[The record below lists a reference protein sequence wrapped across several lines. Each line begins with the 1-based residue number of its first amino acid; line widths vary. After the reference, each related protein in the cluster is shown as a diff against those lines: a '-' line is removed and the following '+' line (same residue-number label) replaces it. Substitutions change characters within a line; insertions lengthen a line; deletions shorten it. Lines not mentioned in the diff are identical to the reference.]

1 MGRGA
6 RRLARGVGDGRSGSV
21 FEAQGNVTVVTVG
34 QLIADRYELKQV
46 VGTGGMSSVYCAHD
60 TLLERDVALK
70 ILHEH
75 FSEDDDY
82 VERFRREARAAAQLS
97 HPGIVTVIDRGEE
110 GGRQFIVF
118 EFVDGETL
126 KELVDRGGPMP
137 VRRALELGLE
147 IGRALAFAHQQG
159 LVHRDVKPQNVLLN
173 GDGRAQVTDFGIAR
187 TLDAVGHTETG
198 TVLGTS
204 HYIAPEQARGERVD
218 AQTDVYSFGVVLYE
232 LLAGEVP
239 YGGDNF
245 LTVAMKHVNEPVPS
259 LLERRT
265 DCPLRLAALI
275 ERCMAKE
282 PADRP
287 RSMDEVVAELQACL
301 HELDGRPDG
310 EATMIVRRPVAQKKR
325 PRHAGP
331 RSRRTPLL
339 LALVGLVLLAAIAAA
354 LVLLRDDPGDAAGP
368 PGSAGGAEVTL
379 QGVGAYDPDGGDG
392 EHDGEAALATDGDPA
407 TYWRTSTYRSQ
418 LSAFKSGVGVVLDT
432 GQPRALEQLVLTSDT
447 PGFSAEIQAG
457 SSATGPFETVS
468 ESKAVNGET
477 TWELDGTEA
486 RYYVVWITDL
496 IGSGHV
502 NEVTAR

>member
-1 MGRGA
+1 
-6 RRLARGVGDGRSGSV
+6 
-21 FEAQGNVTVVTVG
+21 VVTVS
-34 QLIADRYELKQV
+34 QLIADRYELKHV

-82 VERFRREARAAAQLS
+82 VQRFRREARAAARLS

-110 GGRQFIVF
+110 DGRQFIVF

-126 KELVDRGGPMP
+126 KDLIERGGPMP
-137 VRRALELGLE
+137 VRRSLELGLE

-239 YGGDNF
+239 YSGDNF

-265 DCPLRLAALI
+265 DCPLRLASLV

-282 PADRP
+282 PVGRP
-287 RSMDEVVAELQACL
+287 ASMDEVVSELQACL
-301 HELDGRPDG
+301 SELAGRPDG
-310 EATMIVRRPVAQKKR
+310 EATMIVRTPVAREPRR
-325 PRHAGP
+325 PRRERSG
-331 RSRRTPLL
+331 SRRTPLL
-339 LALVGLVLLAAIAAA
+339 LALLGLALLAAVATGLILTRDGDGTAA
-354 LVLLRDDPGDAAGP
+354 DDPG
-368 PGSAGGAEVTL
+368 AGGGEIALSGVT
-379 QGVGAYDPDGGDG
+379 AHDPPPGDG
-392 EHDGEAALATDGDPA
+392 EEHSDEAALATDDDPNSF
-407 TYWRTSTYRSQ
+407 WRTESYDAS
-418 LSAFKSGVGVVLDT
+418 LSLLKPGVGLVLDT
-432 GQPRALEQLVLTSDT
+432 QGSSVSELTVTTDT
-447 PGFSAEIQAG
+447 PGFTAEIRAG
-457 SSATGPFETVS
+457 SSQDSFDATVS
-468 ESKAVNGET
+468 EPQAVASET
-477 TWELDGTEA
+477 TFDLEETEA
-486 RYYVVWITDL
+486 RYLLVWITEL
-496 IGSGHV
+496 EGGSAHI
-502 NEVTAR
+502 NEVTAS

>member
-1 MGRGA
+1 M
-6 RRLARGVGDGRSGSV
+6 
-21 FEAQGNVTVVTVG
+21 VTVG
-34 QLIADRYELKQV
+34 QLIADRYELKHV

-110 GGRQFIVF
+110 DGRQFIVY

-126 KELVDRGGPMP
+126 KDLVERGGPMP
-137 VRRALELGLE
+137 VRRALELGLQ

-173 GDGRAQVTDFGIAR
+173 GDGRAKVTDFGIVR
-187 TLDAVGHTETG
+187 SLDAVGHTTTG

-239 YGGDNF
+239 YAGDNF

-265 DCPLRLAALI
+265 DCPLRLASLV

-287 RSMDEVVAELQACL
+287 ASMDEVVGELKACL
-301 HELDGRPDG
+301 AELDGRPDG
-310 EATMIVRRPVAQKKR
+310 EATMIVRKPVVTKPR
-325 PRHAGP
+325 PRRP
-331 RSRRTPLL
+331 STRSRRAPLL
-339 LALVGLVLLAAIAAA
+339 LALAAVAVLAAVAAG
-354 LVLLRDDPGDAAGP
+354 LVLLRDDPGTAGTAP
-368 PGSAGGAEVTL
+368 PSGAAEVAF
-379 QGVGAYDPDGGDG
+379 QGVAAYDPDGGDG
-392 EHDGEAALATDGDPA
+392 EHDDEASLATDGDPS
-407 TYWRTSTYRSQ
+407 TFWRTQTYNSQ

-432 GQPRALEQLVLTSDT
+432 GEPLTLEQLALTTDT

-457 SSATGPFETVS
+457 NSPAGPFETVS
-468 ESKAVNGET
+468 ENKPVNGKT
-477 TWELDGTEA
+477 TWELDGPEA
-486 RYYVVWITDL
+486 QYYVVWITEL
-496 IGSGHV
+496 IGSAHI
-502 NEVTAR
+502 NEVTAS